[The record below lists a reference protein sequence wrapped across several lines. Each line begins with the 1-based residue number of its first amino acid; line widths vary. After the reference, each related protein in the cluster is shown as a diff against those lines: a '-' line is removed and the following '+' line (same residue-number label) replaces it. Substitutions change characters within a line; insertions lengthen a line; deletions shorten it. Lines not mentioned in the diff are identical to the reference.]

1 MAHNEGATALTFH
14 DTAFDPVP
22 QPDGSIWLT
31 LPQIEGALG
40 YAHAGR
46 AVSRLFE
53 QHAAEFTDRMTA
65 LVKLPTAGGVQEV
78 RIFSLRGA
86 HLLGMFA
93 RTARAAEFR
102 RWVLDVLDHQA
113 APPAGPPLPPPVATA
128 TVLATFERVVAER
141 DMLRSMLAERLLKEK
156 PILKRVLHY
165 YRIDGLTHG
174 ERASLMGWKSIS
186 TYTEHLKT
194 LTSLGL
200 ADYQPNPLQQASGRK
215 SMARTRAIAEQ
226 RSADIK
232 ARRAAGEETGP
243 DPRGRS
249 PEHMA
254 RMRQARQG
262 KQTTQA
268 ASEENLVAWWQQA
281 SGMRPGSDDTVNP
294 HAADADQVASSPG
307 RKPPQASNREQQQ

>member
-1 MAHNEGATALTFH
+1 MAEPGTANAL
-14 DTAFDPVP
+14 AFRDHPLDPIENGGELWLR
-22 QPDGSIWLT
+22 GS
-31 LPQIEGALG
+31 QIASALG
-40 YAHAGR
+40 YKDARR
-46 AVSRLFE
+46 AIADLFE
-53 QHAAEFTDRMTA
+53 RNSSEFTDRMTA

-128 TVLATFERVVAER
+128 TALATFERVVAER

-174 ERASLMGWKSIS
+174 ERARLMGWKSIT

-200 ADYQPNPLQQASGRK
+200 AEYQPNPAQQASGRK
-215 SMARTRAIAEQ
+215 SIARTMAIVEQ
-226 RSADIK
+226 RSSDIK

-254 RMRQARQG
+254 RMRKKAKANR
-262 KQTTQA
+262 KSA
-268 ASEENLVAWWQQA
+268 K
-281 SGMRPGSDDTVNP
+281 P
-294 HAADADQVASSPG
+294 HTDPDSQVVRSHG
-307 RKPPQASNREQQQ
+307 RNIPQDSNREQDQ

>member
-1 MAHNEGATALTFH
+1 MAEQGAAALSFH

-22 QPDGSIWLT
+22 HTDGQIWLT

-40 YAHAGR
+40 YAHSGK
-46 AVSRLFE
+46 AVARLFD

-102 RWVLDVLDHQA
+102 RWVLDVLEQQT

-141 DMLRSMLAERLLKEK
+141 DMLRSMLAERVLKEK

-165 YRIDGLTHG
+165 YAIEGLTNG
-174 ERASLMGWKSIS
+174 ERAKLMGWASVT
-186 TYTEHLKT
+186 TYTEHLKQ
-194 LTSLGL
+194 LTALGL
-200 ADYQPNPLQQASGRK
+200 VEYTPNPMQQASGRK
-215 SMARTRAIAEQ
+215 SAARTKIKLQKRAAE
-226 RSADIK
+226 RA
-232 ARRAAGEETGP
+232 ARLAAGEQLGP

-254 RMRQARQG
+254 RMRAAR
-262 KQTTQA
+262 TP
-268 ASEENLVAWWQQA
+268 ASPQPAPD
-281 SGMRPGSDDTVNP
+281 S
-294 HAADADQVASSPG
+294 QVVGTAG
-307 RKPPQASNREQQQ
+307 RKSASHNNGEPTT